1 MEIGLLQKLF
11 WFILQPFY
19 GEVTEWFKVHA
30 WKACVRSKAVPGVR
44 IPLSPPSIPLWREI
58 MALSNVLRLI
68 RNMIFSPQ
76 AEWHA
81 IAADTSASPWTSLL
95 AAMLF
100 KMTIYHVMA
109 KIGLPAA
116 EPFAE
121 RRLAVIQNFAER
133 LVPVYELGLLAPK

>member
-1 MEIGLLQKLF
+1 
-11 WFILQPFY
+11 
-19 GEVTEWFKVHA
+19 
-30 WKACVRSKAVPGVR
+30 
-44 IPLSPPSIPLWREI
+44 
-58 MALSNVLRLI
+58 MALSNVLR
-68 RNMIFSPQ
+68 RSRKMIFSPQ

-81 IAADTSASPWTSLL
+81 IAADASASPWTGLL

-109 KIGLPAA
+109 KIGLLAD

-121 RRLAVIQNFAER
+121 RRLAVIQNFVER